1 MTENYEQL
9 EKEFK
14 KKVDELK
21 KNCKHKK
28 LSPWSEEWWA
38 IGHSTGFEIKVCKI
52 CREVIKRRTACMNC
66 GKVTENYINGDGKR
80 RPYGEYL
87 CKGCDKKN
95 G

>member
-1 MTENYEQL
+1 MAENYEQL

-14 KKVDELK
+14 KKVEELK

-52 CREVIKRRTACMNC
+52 CREIIKRRRVCMDC

>member
-1 MTENYEQL
+1 MAENYEQL

-14 KKVDELK
+14 KKVEELK

-38 IGHSTGFEIKVCKI
+38 IGHPTGFEVRACKTCGEI
-52 CREVIKRRTACMNC
+52 IKRRIACMNC
-66 GKVTENYINGDGKR
+66 GKITEDYINGDGQR
-80 RPYGEYL
+80 RASGEYL
-87 CKGCDKKN
+87 CRKCDKKN